1 MEEEIEFLIE
11 TLKEEIHN
19 SLAHLDKALLK
30 IRAGRATPTMLE
42 GVMVDYYGAQTKLNQ
57 MANINTPDA
66 RTLFV
71 QPFDKTSIPDIE
83 KAILIANLGFTPMNN
98 GEAVIINIPP
108 LTEERRRDLV
118 RMSKAEGE
126 DAKVS
131 VRSARKHGMDEAKR
145 LEKEGLSEDLRKDLE
160 IDIQKI
166 IDDSVA
172 SIDQRVETKEGE
184 IMTV

>member
-1 MEEEIEFLIE
+1 MEEEIEFLLE
-11 TLKEEIHN
+11 SLKEDIDHSIE
-19 SLAHLDKALLK
+19 HLDKALLK
-30 IRAGRATPTMLE
+30 IRAGRATPTMLD
-42 GVMVDYYGAQTKLNQ
+42 GVTVEYYGAQTKLNQ

-118 RMSKAEGE
+118 RMSKSEGE
-126 DAKVS
+126 DTKVS
-131 VRSARKHGMDEAKR
+131 VRSARKTAMDEAKR
-145 LEKEGLSEDLRKDLE
+145 LEKDGLSEDLRKDLE
-160 IDIQKI
+160 IDIQKM

-172 SIDQRVETKEGE
+172 SIDHRVEVKEGE